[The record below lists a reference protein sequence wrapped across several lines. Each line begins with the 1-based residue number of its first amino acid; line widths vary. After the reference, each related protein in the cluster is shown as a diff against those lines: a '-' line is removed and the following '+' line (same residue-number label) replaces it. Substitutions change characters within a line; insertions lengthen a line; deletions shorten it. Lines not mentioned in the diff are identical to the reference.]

1 MLRQNIR
8 LYVVS
13 CSLTLA
19 SSARASFLS
28 PTYPAKHPH
37 LPTKARYPTSCIR
50 TNARNR
56 NIIKIATPVLRG
68 SDDGVDEDSK
78 EQSYKKESKM
88 KILSPFV
95 SVFSAAAL
103 FSIGCTLWSEYTVIM
118 TGCGP
123 MLLPDVVERS
133 CYLGVLVIAGS
144 SGEKPNLKAGP
155 QTIPF
160 LKPRLYSDYL
170 NCILMIWFYTHQHNL
185 TSAYLPE
192 SISSYCNWKWFGCS
206 YRE

>member
-1 MLRQNIR
+1 MLRHNIR

-13 CSLTLA
+13 CSLTLT

-28 PTYPAKHPH
+28 PTYPAKYPP
-37 LPTKARYPTSCIR
+37 LPTKPNAIRPTRCIR
-50 TNARNR
+50 TNERNR

-68 SDDGVDEDSK
+68 SDDGVEEDSK

-123 MLLPDVVERS
+123 MLLPDVIERS

-144 SGEKPNLKAGP
+144 SGEKPKLIFHTCPVYTGP

-160 LKPRLYSDYL
+160 LKP
-170 NCILMIWFYTHQHNL
+170 CPVIILIVY
-185 TSAYLPE
+185 
-192 SISSYCNWKWFGCS
+192 
-206 YRE
+206 